1 MAEFVWTA
9 RSALQQAVA
18 PGTLGAMTAG
28 AGVVL
33 TEIRDFDLVQIMA
46 RRGQWEAT
54 AKAVKAHYGVAAP
67 SVRTVAAAKTA
78 TLIWSGADQLMA
90 LSPRA
95 AGAFQPANTLRPV
108 FEDVASLSDQSD
120 GRCLIRMSGP
130 RVRDMLAKLSSVDLD
145 DGMFPAGAAATTSI
159 DHTAVNLWREADA
172 SDGSLVFNVLVFSSF
187 ADSLWDTIVDAA
199 AEYGIEVANPAH
211 LAA

>member
-1 MAEFVWTA
+1 VAEFVWTA
-9 RSALQQAVA
+9 RSALQQAVV
-18 PGTLGAMTAG
+18 PGALGAMTAA

-46 RRGQWEAT
+46 RRGQWDAT

-67 SVRTVAAAKTA
+67 SVRAVAAGKTA
-78 TLIWSGADQLMA
+78 TLIWSGADQVMA

-95 AGAFQPANTLRPV
+95 PGAFQPLDALRTA

-130 RVRDMLAKLSSVDLD
+130 RVREMLAKLSSVDLHE
-145 DGMFPAGAAATTSI
+145 GMFPVGAAATTSI
-159 DHTAVNLWREADA
+159 DHTAVNLWREGDA
-172 SDGSLVFNVLVFSSF
+172 ADGSPVFNVLVFSSF
-187 ADSLWDTIVDAA
+187 ADSLWHTIVDSA
-199 AEYGIEVANPAH
+199 AEYGIEVANPQG